1 MSEQATVVTPE
12 PQGEPEADKPLGENG
27 EKALR
32 AERETRKALEK
43 QLADAQKV
51 IKDAEAASLSEL
63 ERAQKEAAE
72 AQTLLAQAQREALVS
87 RVALEKAVPADLIQ
101 FLTGA
106 DEEAVAAQ
114 ADLLVERL
122 NKAPASPKPD
132 PSQGG
137 KGTPGQQ
144 FKGTGTQLMA
154 DAFDATYNV

>member
-1 MSEQATVVTPE
+1 MSEQPTVATE
-12 PQGEPEADKPLGENG
+12 AQGEPDADTPLGENG

-32 AERETRKALEK
+32 AERETRKTLEK

-122 NKAPASPKPD
+122 NKAPTKPKPD

-137 KGTPGQQ
+137 QGAQS
-144 FKGTGTQLMA
+144 TQSNA
-154 DAFDATYNV
+154 DAFASFIGNRL